1 MHLKWPLKTKLLW
14 TWKWSYLNF
23 TQRWNE
29 PLFIYRQCVICGQ
42 VACLMFSPV
51 SSERN
56 PCWVPLFLYQVIKT
70 SLLTFTNRK
79 LVWKSWSTAFV
90 QSIIEN
96 NNNYKSNL
104 PHSSGRGRSLIVH
117 IKESLPLCAH
127 SKPSKVRLSTSST
140 SPRTGE
146 NSAKCWIQLFNLNML
161 YEKVNYSY
169 CGPVRCTHRFRI
181 SHIRILIICYML

>member
-1 MHLKWPLKTKLLW
+1 M
-14 TWKWSYLNF
+14 F

-29 PLFIYRQCVICGQ
+29 PLFIYRQ

-70 SLLTFTNRK
+70 SLLTFTNRE

-127 SKPSKVRLSTSST
+127 SKPPKVILSTSST
-140 SPRTGE
+140 SPRTGRKQCKALDATF
-146 NSAKCWIQLFNLNML
+146 NQNRLFGKLK
-161 YEKVNYSY
+161 YGYRD
-169 CGPVRCTHRFRI
+169 PVCSMHRFCLNHVRKLI
-181 SHIRILIICYML
+181 KRYILQNM

>member
-1 MHLKWPLKTKLLW
+1 M
-14 TWKWSYLNF
+14 
-23 TQRWNE
+23 
-29 PLFIYRQCVICGQ
+29 FIYRQCVLCGQ

-79 LVWKSWSTAFV
+79 LVWKSWSTAFIR
-90 QSIIEN
+90 SIIEN

-117 IKESLPLCAH
+117 IKELLPLCAY
-127 SKPSKVRLSTSST
+127 SKPPKVRLSTSST
-140 SPRTGE
+140 SPRTGQ
-146 NSAKCWIQLFNLNML
+146 NSARCWIQLFNPNRL
-161 YEKVNYSY
+161 YEKVKYDY
-169 CGPVRCTHRFRI
+169 CGPVCCIHRFCLNCVRKLQML
-181 SHIRILIICYML
+181 HIIKHI